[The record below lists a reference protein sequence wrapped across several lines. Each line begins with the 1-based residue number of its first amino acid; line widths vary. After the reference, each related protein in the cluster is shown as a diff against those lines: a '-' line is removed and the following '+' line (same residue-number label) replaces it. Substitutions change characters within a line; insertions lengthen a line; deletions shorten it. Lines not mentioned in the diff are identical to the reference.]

1 MKLKDKIKTWLYQR
15 RFVRKIK
22 QAERLAK
29 ITHRKHYIY
38 NIGKKLSI
46 FTRKD
51 LKDLIRARFF
61 RKGTKIEYL
70 ETKAL
75 YTTNSQYIKTDKDDR
90 QKTKPDTRRN

>member
-1 MKLKDKIKTWLYQR
+1 MKFKDKIKTWLYQR

-29 ITHRKHYIY
+29 ITHRKHYIL
-38 NIGKKLSI
+38 NIGGKLAI

-51 LKDLIRARFF
+51 LKDLIRARYFK
-61 RKGTKIEYL
+61 KGTKIEYL

-75 YTTNSQYIKTDKDDR
+75 YTTTSQFIKQAKN
-90 QKTKPDTRRN
+90 Q